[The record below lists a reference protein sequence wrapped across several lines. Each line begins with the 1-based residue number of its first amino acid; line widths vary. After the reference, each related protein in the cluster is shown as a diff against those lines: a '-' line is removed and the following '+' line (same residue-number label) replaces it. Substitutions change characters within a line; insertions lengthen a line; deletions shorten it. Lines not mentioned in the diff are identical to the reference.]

1 MLCDRRDFQP
11 LPSLQLANIGQI
23 ESWLPAL
30 VDALG
35 LGSSNAFEVALP
47 TQVGLEHSE
56 HARRVKE
63 RLCGG

>member
-1 MLCDRRDFQP
+1 MLCDRRDFQS

-56 HARRVKE
+56 HARHVKE